1 MDYTISNVL
10 EIIRNWYLE
19 FEPEEQTE
27 DFDDIEEKEE
37 SEEITY
43 DLEAAEHVQEK
54 IMELSTFHYDDYI
67 NLITLLTLDY
77 YNILSSGEYE
87 SNEDD
92 DVILELIENIDK
104 YNLLSCI
111 ESGETTFLDN
121 IISLILEHYEFGN
134 YANVLNFSYYNYSN
148 MDRVFKS
155 PLGRKIYK
163 EFHPNILEELN
174 NLNEYKKQIKLEN
187 STYEIKINSLFEYI
201 YYLLVYKQIIKNK
214 FVLVDIFVDRLME
227 LEEENNKLY
236 MKIINYIIGY
246 FYLVT
251 DKKEKNNIE
260 LNEVQLENLNWL
272 KNNNINNIYER
283 TEIHFLVKEFI
294 NYDLIEYDNLLNESN
309 GEVKQMV
316 KKLSDKNK

>member
-1 MDYTISNVL
+1 MNYTISNVL
-10 EIIRNWYLE
+10 EIIRRWYLE
-19 FEPEEQTE
+19 FVPEEQTD
-27 DFDDIEEKEE
+27 DFEEIEENEE
-37 SEEITY
+37 SEEIPY
-43 DLEAAEHVQEK
+43 DLEAAGHVQEK
-54 IMELSTFHYDDYI
+54 IMELSTFYYEDFID
-67 NLITLLTLDY
+67 LIRLLTLEY

-104 YNLLSCI
+104 DNLLSCI

-134 YANVLNFSYYNYSN
+134 YADVLNFSYYNYSN

-155 PLGRKIYK
+155 PLGKKIYK

-187 STYEIKINSLFEYI
+187 SGYEIKINSLFEYI

-236 MKIINYIIGY
+236 MEIINYIIGY

-272 KNNNINNIYER
+272 KSNNINNIYER

-309 GEVKQMV
+309 DKVKQMV
-316 KKLSDKNK
+316 KKLSYKDK